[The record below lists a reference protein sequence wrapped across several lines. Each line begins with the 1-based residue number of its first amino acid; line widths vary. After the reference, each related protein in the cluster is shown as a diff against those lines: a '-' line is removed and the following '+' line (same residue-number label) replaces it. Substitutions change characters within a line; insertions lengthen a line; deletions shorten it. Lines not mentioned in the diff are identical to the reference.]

1 MGLQKENCCGAAQ
14 FSWADKS
21 QQAPEMDTKAAGQG
35 RGGKRCLVCGQHT
48 RGSNS
53 SNKGGQSSEVP
64 TLLKTTQQ
72 LSVKTQPQCKRCEC
86 KFKGS
91 FLHRNKNQWM
101 KKHFFP
107 KHGGNGQSSCKVTA
121 RNLGGI
127 IGKVYARAATP
138 AFSSPHDISHQDAGD
153 TSLWDAHDEEPWSAR
168 APDSW
173 LLSQIPHTKKG
184 QPKSGTA

>member
-1 MGLQKENCCGAAQ
+1 
-14 FSWADKS
+14 
-21 QQAPEMDTKAAGQG
+21 
-35 RGGKRCLVCGQHT
+35 
-48 RGSNS
+48 
-53 SNKGGQSSEVP
+53 
-64 TLLKTTQQ
+64 
-72 LSVKTQPQCKRCEC
+72 
-86 KFKGS
+86 
-91 FLHRNKNQWM
+91 M